1 MLPAVKVNSG
11 ANLRLVLLMQE
22 GYRANIV
29 QMLRTKEQLVHK
41 KIGSYARAIG
51 GLLVLSSLSISSIAS
66 AQTVP
71 GMAENTKPPLQ
82 IIAQTG
88 LKVVIQVNYADT
100 IPNGISK
107 QVLATKNLFDQ
118 YTALG
123 MQPGK
128 DYEIVMVF
136 RADGA
141 QFLLTDDA
149 YDQKVK
155 QPHPKGNPSRA
166 ILDELI
172 KGGVRMY
179 ECSVAMRMKG
189 YSAQD
194 LLPYS
199 QIVVSGIGALVDF
212 EKSGYLSITP

>member
-1 MLPAVKVNSG
+1 
-11 ANLRLVLLMQE
+11 LRK
-22 GYRANIV
+22 A
-29 QMLRTKEQLVHK
+29 
-41 KIGSYARAIG
+41 
-51 GLLVLSSLSISSIAS
+51 
-66 AQTVP
+66 
-71 GMAENTKPPLQ
+71 
-82 IIAQTG
+82 
-88 LKVVIQVNYADT
+88 
-100 IPNGISK
+100 K

-172 KGGVRMY
+172 KGGVKMMY

-189 YSAQD
+189 CSAQD

-199 QIVVSGIGALVDF
+199 QVVVSGIDALVDF